1 LAAALGSAGFAT
13 VALGAVV
20 FCADALVAGVLV
32 AEILEAA
39 DLEAEVLEAEVLEAD
54 VLGGAAFAAVPL
66 AADFATPSAGAF
78 STGLVAVVGS
88 TTGPPRAAEFF
99 LDELER
105 AVLATVFDSVG
116 AAPFFPTAFA
126 EVEAAFAA
134 EVFTAAVFAAAAAV
148 RTAPVDLDGDFA
160 EALVFGAGADL
171 EVARAELADLLALL
185 LAPPGRRDAAV
196 TLAAFVF
203 SFFLADGI
211 RRALLLRPA
220 VETGRITDLPSLRD
234 VAAPVTGN
242 RI

>member
-1 LAAALGSAGFAT
+1 MAAALGSAGFAT

-39 DLEAEVLEAEVLEAD
+39 VLEAEVLEAD

-66 AADFATPSAGAF
+66 AADFATPLAGAF

-126 EVEAAFAA
+126 EVEASFAA

>member
-1 LAAALGSAGFAT
+1 VATGLAAAFGSAGFET
-13 VALGAVV
+13 VALGADV
-20 FCADALVAGVLV
+20 FGAAALGAEALVAGVLGV
-32 AEILEAA
+32 DVLVGAAFPMAA
-39 DLEAEVLEAEVLEAD
+39 DLATALAD
-54 VLGGAAFAAVPL
+54 
-66 AADFATPSAGAF
+66 AF

-88 TTGPPRAAEFF
+88 TTGPPRAAEVF
-99 LDELER
+99 LAELER
-105 AVLATVFDSVG
+105 ADLATVFDSVG
-116 AAPFFPTAFA
+116 AVDLAPFFAAAFA

-148 RTAPVDLDGDFA
+148 RTGPVDLDGDFA
-160 EALVFGAGADL
+160 EALVFGAGAAL
-171 EVARAELADLLALL
+171 EVARVPLADLLALL

-220 VETGRITDLPSLRD
+220 VETGRITDLPSLGD
-234 VAAPVTGN
+234 VAVPVTGN